1 MSAPYRKCDTAEAD
15 IGMRY
20 YLSGADGTGGRLK
33 TEPEDFVVDEISVK
47 PEPKE
52 SGKHVIATVTTRNW
66 ETNRLVRLL
75 SRELGISREKVC
87 FAGTKDKRGITTQLM
102 SFECPIE
109 KMSLI
114 DLKDVEIKDVYIG
127 RRGLQ
132 IGDLIGNS
140 FKIRVKEC
148 DAPAD
153 KIPEILESV
162 YSDIK
167 KTGGFPNYFGV
178 QRFGVVRPVTHR
190 VGEWIVRGDFEKA
203 VRTYLSAP
211 STFENEETAAVRKE
225 LSERDDWKELLSIM
239 PESLSFEKI
248 LVGHLSDKP
257 GDWIGAIDQMPRN
270 LQMMFVH
277 AYQSYLFNIML
288 SERIGHGIPLNAPV
302 VGDIVIPLDANKT
315 PLHENPI
322 ITTSANIDL
331 VTRQVRAGRA
341 YVTISL
347 YGSDS
352 TFADGE
358 MGEIERKIV
367 ENEGLENKDFVVPG
381 LSHCSSKGSRR
392 EIVCPVNNLSYEVE
406 DVGYTVSFSL
416 PKGNYATCLMREFMK
431 SEMNRY

>member
-1 MSAPYRKCDTAEAD
+1 MSTPYRRCDTAEAD

-33 TEPEDFVVDEISVK
+33 TEPEDFVVDEISVR

-75 SRELGISREKVC
+75 ARNLGISKEKIG

-102 SFECPIE
+102 SFECPME

-114 DLKDVEIKDVYIG
+114 DLKDVEIKDAYVG

-132 IGDLIGNS
+132 IGDLVGNS
-140 FKIRVKEC
+140 FRIRVKEC
-148 DAPAD
+148 DASAEE
-153 KIPEILESV
+153 IPGILDSV
-162 YSDIK
+162 YTDIK
-167 KTGGFPNYFGV
+167 KNGGFPNYFGV

-203 VRTYLSAP
+203 VRCYLSAP
-211 STFENEETAAVRKE
+211 STFENEESAAARRE
-225 LSERDDWKELLSIM
+225 LSERDDWKELLTIM

-248 LVGHLSDKP
+248 LVGHLSDRP
-257 GDWIGAIDQMPRN
+257 GDWIGAIDQLPRN

-277 AYQSYLFNIML
+277 AYQSYLFNMML
-288 SERIGHGIPLNAPV
+288 SERIGRGIPLNAPI
-302 VGDIVIPLDANKT
+302 VGDVVIPLDSNKI

-322 ITTSANIDL
+322 ITTAANIDL

-341 YVTISL
+341 FVTISL

-358 MGEIERKIV
+358 MGEIEREIIEKESI
-367 ENEGLENKDFVVPG
+367 EGKDFVVPG

-392 EIVCPVNNLSYEVE
+392 EIICPVNNLSYEME
-406 DVGYTVSFSL
+406 DVGYIVSFSL